1 MRLPPTIP
9 FPHPKTYVSPPTSIP
24 EVLGRTLGPPL
35 PRVSAHPV
43 PSILLVSICHCGPDH
58 PAPKCQ
64 SPGIARGP
72 AGLFR
77 VVLGRR
83 AMRLRPRATP
93 SEREMEE
100 LQSGGRKEA
109 RKEGGKVTAKSVDYG
124 GVGGWVVVVR
134 ARH

>member
-1 MRLPPTIP
+1 MRLHPTIP
-9 FPHPKTYVSPPTSIP
+9 FPHPQTHVFLSPRLSPPC
-24 EVLGRTLGPPL
+24 PL
-35 PRVSAHPV
+35 L
-43 PSILLVSICHCGPDH
+43 LLVSICHCGPDH

-100 LQSGGRKEA
+100 LQGGRNEA
-109 RKEGGKVTAKSVDYG
+109 RKKGGKVTVKSVDYG
-124 GVGGWVVVVR
+124 GWGWGDGWW
-134 ARH
+134 

>member
-100 LQSGGRKEA
+100 LQSGEGRKQG
-109 RKEGGKVTAKSVDYG
+109 RRVGRSQPSLWTM
-124 GVGGWVVVVR
+124 GGWGGDGWWW
-134 ARH
+134 